1 MADRIML
8 RAYGNE
14 HTVSVQTYTPRM
26 KSSPQRFY
34 ITYSELDRLVQD
46 GYLLTSDIHSFA
58 KLRLDE
64 QRNRLT
70 FEFTWLSG
78 HGFDQV
84 EGHEQTVHLHWSK
97 FRDFLDM
104 VRQPD
109 CPEENKV
116 FRAVSLGAPRGRPRL
131 VFDGNRANLRAA
143 VGDPLIRRK
152 LGKALMA
159 NFNWPDSD
167 EIHLHNDFLP
177 YSFFF
182 REYRNGRACL
192 CGGLILHGQD
202 QTDMR
207 KAYYGIH
214 T

>member
-1 MADRIML
+1 MTDRIML
-8 RAYGNE
+8 RAYASEN
-14 HTVSVQTYTPRM
+14 TVSIQTYTPRL
-26 KSSPQRFY
+26 KSPQRFY
-34 ITYSELDRLVQD
+34 ITYSELDRLQSE
-46 GYLLTSDIHSFA
+46 GSSITNDIHSFV

-64 QRNRLT
+64 HRDRLT

-78 HGFDQV
+78 RGFDRV
-84 EGHEQTVHLHWSK
+84 EGVEQTVHLRWGK
-97 FRDFLDM
+97 FRDFLDAAH
-104 VRQPD
+104 QPD

-116 FRAVSLGAPRGRPRL
+116 FRAVSLDACRGRPRL

-143 VGDPLIRRK
+143 IGDPRVRHK

-159 NFNWPDSD
+159 NFNWPDAD
-167 EIHLHNDFLP
+167 EIHLTNDFMP

-182 REYRNGRACL
+182 REYRNGQAGM
-192 CGGLILHGQD
+192 CGGLILHGQE
-202 QTDMR
+202 DMD